1 MCIENTFSAIPTN
14 FDEVPTL
21 EQTGEMMIQV
31 QAFIFN
37 VFGCL
42 DNLAWMWVLERNV
55 TKDDGQPLPRGWIG
69 LRPDNKDVRKSL
81 GQELRQV
88 LEGMDDWF
96 TDLESLRHS
105 LAHQIPLY
113 VPPFSVSPH
122 NAEKYRE
129 LEQSIFELVLQRD
142 EAQARAQEYERDSLR
157 FFRPWIVGSWD
168 WQQKVIQFHPKM
180 LCDFKTVEM
189 IGVKLLGDLVRC
201 SS

>member
-88 LEGMDDWF
+88 LEDMDDWF

-105 LAHQIPLY
+105 LARQIPLY

-122 NAEKYRE
+122 NAEEYRE
-129 LEQSIFELVLQRD
+129 L
-142 EAQARAQEYERDSLR
+142 
-157 FFRPWIVGSWD
+157 
-168 WQQKVIQFHPKM
+168 
-180 LCDFKTVEM
+180 
-189 IGVKLLGDLVRC
+189 
-201 SS
+201 